1 MIMRIRH
8 TDVAFETDNDRQF
21 WVIYGTQTADDGT
34 EIGHRHYLPA
44 DTLEWRA
51 AEYDIDPADTATLL
65 DIVLAEPHLSE
76 EDWAA
81 GHKLHDAPDIDTA
94 RRDHLAR
101 CARAKL
107 RHRISTRTRASTKDT
122 PAVPHPCQRVA
133 DESPLHPE
141 AIELKRQLVEQARTA
156 HIATQA
162 AAPPDRIAA
171 LRAAVERG
179 QPA

>member
-1 MIMRIRH
+1 MVTMKII
-8 TDVAFETDNDRQF
+8 DVQRVDKGDSSYWAIILELSDE
-21 WVIYGTQTADDGT
+21 DGT
-34 EIGHRHYLPA
+34 VHNRAHIMPA

-51 AEYDIDPADTATLL
+51 AEYGIDPADTATLL
-65 DIVLAEPHLSE
+65 DVVLAEPYLSE
-76 EDWAA
+76 EDWAT
-81 GHKLHDAPDIDTA
+81 GHQLHDAPDIDTA
-94 RRDHLAR
+94 RRAHIAR

-107 RHRISTRTRASTKDT
+107 RHRLSTRTRAATKDT
-122 PAVPHPCQRVA
+122 PAVPNPCQRVA

-141 AIELKRQLVEQARTA
+141 AIELKRQLVQQARAA
-156 HIATQA
+156 HAQARA